1 MISFDNVSGPEAG
14 ASVLGEWEKPGTISP
29 DEVAIVGE
37 GGFLFLLN
45 GSNRY
50 YEAYDQCAYDADYQS
65 KSWISYASTLSDYC
79 EKIGSKFLLTIVP
92 NKATI
97 LNGYYPLPLRY
108 GITPR
113 LKNIVGENA
122 AHIHVPI
129 DLMKGNFADKWF
141 RRNDT
146 HFTYFGNINY
156 VNSILEKL
164 DIDASLEIN
173 NNLHEI
179 EHIGDLGSKFLDQM
193 REHVRFPIEDI
204 SLGEKINIV
213 DDIGM
218 HTGVTY
224 ENYNADAMTEKSV
237 IMFGNS
243 FSERIPSWGMS
254 PYLARIFKRYFF
266 HWGGEVDM
274 DLVENLRPDYVIL
287 QTCER
292 FLSSIPKTIRP
303 SLVDIKQ
310 WPDLSL

>member
-1 MISFDNVSGPEAG
+1 MIGLDDVSGPEAG
-14 ASVLGEWEKPGTISP
+14 ASVLGEWAKPGTISP
-29 DEVAIVGE
+29 DEVAIVGQ

-45 GSNRY
+45 GSNSY
-50 YEAYDQCAYDADYQS
+50 YEAYDQCLDDAAYQS
-65 KSWISYASTLSDYC
+65 SAWISYASTLADCC
-79 EKIGSKFLLTIVP
+79 ERIGSKFILTIVP
-92 NKATI
+92 NKATL
-97 LNGYYPLPLRY
+97 LNDYYPLPLKY

-113 LKNIVGENA
+113 LRNIVGEGA

-129 DLMKGNFADKWF
+129 DHMKGRSPDTWF

-173 NNLHEI
+173 NNLHDI
-179 EHIGDLGSKFLDQM
+179 DHIGDLGIKFPDQM
-193 REHVRFPIEDI
+193 RERVRFPIEDI
-204 SLGEKINIV
+204 SLGEKIDIV
-213 DDIGM
+213 DGAGM

-254 PYLARIFKRYFF
+254 PYLTRIFKRYFF

-274 DLVENLRPDYVIL
+274 NLVENLRPDYVIL

-303 SLVDIKQ
+303 GLVDIQQ